1 MKENTGFTERRKHT
15 RTSVKNIIVGVINSN
30 EPEIIGSITDISLGG
45 VKFTYHGLRKA
56 PLKHPIHSI
65 DFILD
70 NNHLFDIPCDYAWN
84 KRVGPEVDYE
94 LTDIRQYGIQF
105 GKLTSSQSF
114 LLKSIIASCIP
125 ERHHK

>member
-1 MKENTGFTERRKHT
+1 MKENTGFSERRKHT
-15 RTSVKNIIVGVINSN
+15 RTRVKNIIVCIINSN
-30 EPEIIGSITDISLGG
+30 EPNIIGSITDISLGG
-45 VKFTYHGLRKA
+45 VKFTYHGLRKT

-65 DFILD
+65 DFIFE

-84 KRVGPEVDYE
+84 KRVGPEVDSE

-114 LLKSIIASCIP
+114 LLKSIIAFCIP
-125 ERHHK
+125 EKHHK